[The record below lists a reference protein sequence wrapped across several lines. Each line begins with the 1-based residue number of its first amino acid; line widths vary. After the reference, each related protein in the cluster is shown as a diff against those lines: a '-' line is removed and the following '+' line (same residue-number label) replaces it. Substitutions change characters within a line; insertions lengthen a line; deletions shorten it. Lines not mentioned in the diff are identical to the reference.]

1 MKIEIGK
8 IKVADRIRKQST
20 KINELAADIRQN
32 GLLNPITVMPVG
44 GEHQLL
50 AGLRRLQAAQLL
62 GWTEIDVNV
71 VPPKDAEAALRIE
84 YSENEQREPFTLA
97 EKVEY
102 AALIEEIEKAKAKER
117 MSQGGK
123 GGVDKGCAPARNL
136 TRNRTD
142 AIASDKVGMKE
153 TSYRY
158 ARYVAEKAPEM
169 LERIDNGEIPLRAA
183 YNELRAA
190 EKAPA
195 PPAPLPPA
203 PPAVPPKPPAPAPVA
218 PPVPAPAHPV
228 IKPPVV
234 APKPKKASPPEPVRE
249 PMPPPETPLE
259 RAIRA
264 ERELDA
270 MKYRWDNEIF
280 HRESIIENLK
290 MRNEKL
296 VAYKEALENRVAEL
310 EMALE
315 AAQARIRE
323 LEEAGHA

>member
-1 MKIEIGK
+1 MKVEIGE
-8 IKVADRIRKQST
+8 IHVADRIRKQST
-20 KINELAADIRQN
+20 KIEELAEDIQRN

-84 YSENEQREPFTLA
+84 ISENEQRENFTYT
-97 EKVEY
+97 ERMDF
-102 AALIEEIEKAKAKER
+102 AALIKEIEQAKARER

-123 GGVDKGCAPARNL
+123 GGVSEG
-136 TRNRTD
+136 
-142 AIASDKVGMKE
+142 V
-153 TSYRY
+153 
-158 ARYVAEKAPEM
+158 
-169 LERIDNGEIPLRAA
+169 LERAHLGKKTRDVVGQKIGMSGQTYQRAA
-183 YNELRAA
+183 YVADHASPEVIEQLDSGTKSINAAYFELRAA
-190 EKAPA
+190 EKKTA
-195 PPAPLPPA
+195 PPAPVPALPPL
-203 PPAVPPKPPAPAPVA
+203 PPAPAPVA
-218 PPVPAPAHPV
+218 APPPAPAHPV

-234 APKPKKASPPEPVRE
+234 APKPAAPAPQQKKAPPPAPMREPV
-249 PMPPPETPLE
+249 PPPETPLE

-290 MRNEKL
+290 MRNEAL
-296 VAYKEALENRVAEL
+296 VKHIGEL
-310 EMALE
+310 ETALE

-323 LEEAGHA
+323 LEAGHA